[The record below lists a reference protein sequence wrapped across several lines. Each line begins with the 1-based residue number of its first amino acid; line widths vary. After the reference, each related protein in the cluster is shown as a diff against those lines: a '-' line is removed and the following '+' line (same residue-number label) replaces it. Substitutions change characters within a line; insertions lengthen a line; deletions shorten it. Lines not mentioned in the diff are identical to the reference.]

1 MTEYTFYV
9 CLYGQYMLL
18 HTKDALHQVICL
30 LVAYICLVILI
41 LVCDALI
48 TLIFCVFNNAF
59 VIWALPHSCVGT
71 LT

>member
-9 CLYGQYMLL
+9 CLYGQYVLL

-48 TLIFCVFNNAF
+48 TLIFCVFSGLQTIMLLSFGPYLIVA
-59 VIWALPHSCVGT
+59 
-71 LT
+71 